1 MRHDDNDNKTWFR
14 SERFFSEGSR
24 WYFSTREGT
33 IEGPFDSRA
42 EAERELMLYL
52 RLLAEREKFGIR
64 PGD

>member
-1 MRHDDNDNKTWFR
+1 MRHDDNDNETWFR